1 MVMSSIRCHKKE
13 KGFTA
18 LETII
23 AVALIGIISAAFMN
37 SLTTVCESFVTV
49 DSETTARNLA
59 ESQMEFVKGQVY
71 GDNYTPASVPTEYG
85 GYTVEIVTSQLRID
99 IQRVTVSVDR
109 GGEEITTLHSYKMNR

>member
-1 MVMSSIRCHKKE
+1 MVMDSFRRHKNE

-23 AVALIGIISAAFMN
+23 AVALIGLISAAFM
-37 SLTTVCESFVTV
+37 SALTTACESFVTV

-59 ESQMEFVKGQVY
+59 ESQMEFVKGQAY
-71 GDNYTPASVPTEYG
+71 SGNYTPASVPAEYG
-85 GYTVEIVTSQLRID
+85 GYTVEIITSQLRTD

-109 GGEEITTLHSYKMNR
+109 GGEEITSLRSYKINR